1 MSSDHPVMIVSF
13 KVLRIG
19 SLVVSVFNWLRLVVP
34 KLIRSI
40 SMFTVSS
47 LDISLTVVCSSIAS
61 LFLRLGSLESVS
73 ANTISLPGL

>member
-19 SLVVSVFNWLRLVVP
+19 SLVVYVFNWLRLVVP

-40 SMFTVSS
+40 SMFTVFS
-47 LDISLTVVCSSIAS
+47 LVISLTVVCSSKVS
-61 LFLRLGSLESVS
+61 LFLRLGSLESV
-73 ANTISLPGL
+73 